1 MNRAIP
7 GIVGAAAVV
16 FAIGAVVAAA
26 PSSRPSAVAEPQK
39 PGGLTT
45 DANLM
50 VERDVGVGTRLPG
63 IIDSIQAERGTS
75 VKKGQ
80 ALATL
85 DQREFELDRRAA
97 EAAFSAADADFKR
110 YQELFGQKLA
120 SKAEL
125 EERRAH
131 FEQAKVDLEKA
142 KLVIDRSV
150 IRAPFDGIV
159 VDRTVRIGQ
168 KVQISDTIPLF
179 KISALDPLFAR
190 VYLSESWL
198 DRLRVGEPVT
208 VVSSKFPRVRSVGR
222 ISFLSPVI
230 DSAGGTFQV
239 IVTVPR
245 DHEKILRPGSSVK
258 ITFNPGRAAAPQ

>member
-1 MNRAIP
+1 M
-7 GIVGAAAVV
+7 
-16 FAIGAVVAAA
+16 
-26 PSSRPSAVAEPQK
+26 
-39 PGGLTT
+39 
-45 DANLM
+45 
-50 VERDVGVGTRLPG
+50 GVGTRIDG
-63 IIDSIQAERGTS
+63 IIDSIQAERGQA

-125 EERRAH
+125 EQRRAH

-159 VDRTVRIGQ
+159 VDRTVRAGQ
-168 KVQISDTIPLF
+168 KVQTSDALPLF
-179 KISALDPLFAR
+179 KVSALDPLFAR
-190 VYLSESWL
+190 VYLNESWL

-208 VVSSKFPRVRSVGR
+208 VISSKFPKARSVGK
-222 ISFLSPVI
+222 ISFLAPVI
-230 DSAGGTFQV
+230 DSASGTFQV

-245 DHEKILRPGSSVK
+245 DHDRIFRPGSSVK
-258 ITFNPGRAAAPQ
+258 ISFNPRRTAIRE

>member
-1 MNRAIP
+1 MRRAIA
-7 GIVGAAAVV
+7 GVVAAGAA
-16 FAIGAVVAAA
+16 FAIGAAGFAA
-26 PSSRPSAVAEPQK
+26 PTARLVSESASAAPAA
-39 PGGLTT
+39 LTA
-45 DANLM
+45 DANLL
-50 VERDVGVGTRLPG
+50 VEQEVGVGTRIDG
-63 IIDSIQAERGTS
+63 IIDSIQAERGQA

-97 EAAFSAADADFKR
+97 EAAFSAADADFRR

-125 EERRAH
+125 EQRRAH

-159 VDRTVRIGQ
+159 VDRTVRAGQ
-168 KVQISDTIPLF
+168 KVQTSDALPLF
-179 KISALDPLFAR
+179 KVSALDPLFAR
-190 VYLSESWL
+190 VYLNESWL
-198 DRLRVGEPVT
+198 NRLRVGEPVT
-208 VVSSKFPRVRSVGR
+208 VISSKFPKARSVGK
-222 ISFLSPVI
+222 ISFLAPVI
-230 DSAGGTFQV
+230 DSASGTFQV

-245 DHEKILRPGSSVK
+245 DHDRIFRPGSSVK
-258 ITFNPGRAAAPQ
+258 ISFNPRRTAIQE